1 MKDIIY
7 VSGHKNPDSD
17 SICSAIAYSELKN
30 KLSLTKN
37 KYVPV
42 RLGEVSSETDFIL
55 NFFNVTAP
63 KQISTV
69 KPSIFDLKIDKVS
82 PVSPEISLK
91 TAWSIIKDRDVQT
104 LPVIDENSKLT
115 GLISVSNLTSNYM
128 DIWDNYIISKSNT
141 TLNNILD
148 TLSAR
153 VVYQSCDN
161 PKFTGKII
169 VAAMQ
174 PESAEE
180 HIKSGDIALCG
191 DRKDAQI
198 TIINNGAS
206 LMIITGNH
214 TVENEVIDSAKAKGT
229 TIIVTPHDTFTAS
242 RLVLQSI
249 PISYIMTS
257 KDIVSF
263 KTSDLVEDIKEI
275 MLQSRFRK
283 YPVLDDEGK
292 VYGLI
297 SRHHLI
303 SNKKQQII
311 LVDHN
316 EKTQAVDGIPEAEI
330 LEIIDHHRVANVE
343 TSNPIYYRCE
353 PVGSTST
360 IIANIYFENGITPSK
375 EVAGILCGAIIS
387 DTLLLKS
394 PTTTEIDKV
403 TLSRLAEIAEID
415 TEKFATEM
423 FKAGTSLKGKT
434 LEEIFYQDYKSFMI
448 NGRKIAVSQVNTMD
462 IEGFEPMKAD
472 MLTLMEKTAESQGY
486 NLILLLLTDIYNES
500 SLLLAVGKDK
510 EIINSAFNVKLENNC
525 AFAPGVVS
533 RKKQVIPPLTLAF
546 ENLK

>member
-17 SICSAIAYSELKN
+17 SICSALAYSELKN
-30 KLSLTKN
+30 KLASGN
-37 KYVPV
+37 EYVPI
-42 RLGEVSSETDFIL
+42 RLGAVSRETQFIL
-55 NFFNVTAP
+55 DYFEVKAP
-63 KQISTV
+63 KLVTTV
-69 KPSIFDLKIDKVS
+69 KPSISNLKIDEIS

-91 TAWSIIKDRDVQT
+91 TAWSIIKKYDSKT
-104 LPVIDENSKLT
+104 LPVVDDNSKLI
-115 GLISVSNLTSNYM
+115 GLVSVSNLTSNYM
-128 DIWDNYIISKSNT
+128 DVWDNHIISKSKA

-148 TLSAR
+148 TLSAK
-153 VVYQSCDN
+153 VLYQSEN
-161 PKFTGKII
+161 EPKFEGKII

-180 HIKSGDIALCG
+180 HIEAGDIAICG

-214 TVENEVIDSAKAKGT
+214 TIEDEVIEVAKAKGT
-229 TIIVTPHDTFTAS
+229 TVIVTPHDTFTAS
-242 RLVLQSI
+242 RLVIQSI
-249 PISYIMTS
+249 PISYVMTD
-257 KDIVSF
+257 KDIVTF
-263 KTSDLVEDIKEI
+263 KNSDLIEDVREV
-275 MLQSRFRK
+275 MLQTRHRS
-283 YPVLDDEGK
+283 YPVLDDENTVVGS
-292 VYGLI
+292 I
-297 SRHHLI
+297 SRYHLI
-303 SNKKQQII
+303 SHKKQQII

-316 EKTQAVDGIPEAEI
+316 EKTQAVDGIEEANI

-360 IIANIYFENGITPSK
+360 IVANLYFDNGVRPSRK
-375 EVAGILCGAIIS
+375 VAGILAGAIIS

-394 PTTTEIDKV
+394 PTTTNIDRM
-403 TLSRLAEIAEID
+403 TLKRLVELADID
-415 TEKFATEM
+415 AEKFASEM

-434 LEEIFYQDYKSFMI
+434 LEEIFYQDYKSFVI

-472 MLTLMEKTAESQGY
+472 MISLMEKTAEAQGY
-486 NLILLLLTDIYNES
+486 NLILLLLTDIYNEA

-510 EIINSAFNVKLENNC
+510 EIINTAFNVTLENNS

-533 RKKQVIPPLTLAF
+533 RKKQVIPPLTNAI
-546 ENLK
+546 ESLK